1 MSEPLPSLPS
11 MPSERPEM
19 RLAEEPLSAEPPVV
33 ILNPA
38 SKRGRRLRGWLK
50 RSLKGGKGE
59 LVLTD
64 APRAGERIAAE
75 AARAGRGVVAV
86 GGDGTITEVANG
98 ILATGRRVPLG
109 IVPAGNGN
117 DYAVY
122 TLGLPHD
129 LDQVLRIAL
138 NGTPTPMDAGQV
150 NGRYFVNS
158 LGVGIDANIAA
169 AAASLKRVP
178 LLRGQALYWASSL
191 RELIFHYDRCPS
203 LAVAHDGESRE
214 RQHYA
219 MAAVSIGPTAGG
231 GFKINPGADAHDGLF
246 DLCLI
251 WKPSQMRALR
261 LLPKVEKGQHI
272 SEPEVKRLR
281 VRTVTLEA
289 EHPVY
294 AHLDGEVITASR
306 FEARILPGA
315 LLVRQP

>member
-1 MSEPLPSLPS
+1 MSEPMSSLPS
-11 MPSERPEM
+11 E
-19 RLAEEPLSAEPPVV
+19 LAETGIAEGPLSAEPPVV

-38 SKRGRRLRGWLK
+38 SKRGRRLHGWLK
-50 RSLKGGKGE
+50 RSLRGGKGE

-64 APRAGERIAAE
+64 APRAGERIAQE
-75 AARAGRGVVAV
+75 AARAGRAVVAV
-86 GGDGTITEVANG
+86 GGDGTIAEVANG
-98 ILATGRRVPLG
+98 ILASGRRVPLG

-117 DYAVY
+117 DYAAN
-122 TLGLPHD
+122 TLALPRD
-129 LDQVLRIAL
+129 LKQAL
-138 NGTPTPMDAGQV
+138 ELALTGTPSPMDAGQV

-169 AAASLKRVP
+169 AATSLKRVP

-203 LAVAHDGESRE
+203 LTVAHDGEARE

-231 GFKINPGADAHDGLF
+231 GFKINPGADARDGLF

-261 LLPKVEKGQHI
+261 LLPMVEKGQHV

-281 VRTVTLEA
+281 VQTVTLEA

-294 AHLDGEVITASR
+294 AHLDGEVITAPR